1 MRAKIHRGAREI
13 GGSCVELEAQ
23 GQRLVL
29 DLGRPLGAGF
39 DDQVALPSVPGLD
52 GTSRSLVG
60 VVISHSH
67 LDHWGLLDQVDPGV
81 PVYIGQAAARMLGEA
96 RFFSPAGLQRSWAG
110 YLVDRQSLQLGPF
123 RVTPYLVDHSAFD
136 AYALAVEADGRRL
149 FYSGDL
155 RAHGTDPTIFERLL
169 DEAPRPVN
177 TLLLEG
183 TRVGRSEGPG
193 SAATEADVE
202 RQLVEIFNQTA
213 GLVLVTY
220 SAQNLERLSA
230 LYWAALNSPPRVL
243 LVDPYVQAMVEA
255 TGRDDQPRIGLP
267 RTGLYVP
274 QNQRIRIK
282 RAGQFERVDA
292 HRQHRYFPADL
303 AARGRELVLTFRP
316 SMARELERADCLDGA
331 HLVWSMWPGYLEEE
345 RMSAF
350 LAFLDRHRIPLSVV
364 HASGHATVGDLQRF
378 AETLSPDQVV
388 PIHTAAPERFPD
400 LFARVEPHPDG
411 QWWDV

>member
-1 MRAKIHRGAREI
+1 MRARIHRGAAEI
-13 GGSCVELEAQ
+13 GGNCVELEAE
-23 GQRLVL
+23 GKRLVL

-39 DDQVALPSVPGLD
+39 DGEVPLPAVPGLD
-52 GTSRSLVG
+52 GTGRSLVG

-81 PVYIGQAAARMLGEA
+81 PLYIGQAAARMLGQA
-96 RFFSPAGLQRSWAG
+96 SFFSPAGLERSWAG
-110 YLVDRQSLQLGPF
+110 HLADGQPLQLGPF
-123 RVTPYLVDHSAFD
+123 RVTPYLVDHSAVD

-155 RAHGTDPTIFERLL
+155 RAHGTDPAIFQRLL
-169 DEAPRPVN
+169 DEAPRAVN
-177 TLLLEG
+177 ALLLEG
-183 TRVGRSEGPG
+183 TRVGRAEGPG

-202 RQLVEIFNQTA
+202 RQLVEIFNQTE

-220 SAQNLERLSA
+220 SAQNLERLRT
-230 LYWAALNSPPRVL
+230 LYWATLNSPPRVL
-243 LVDPYVQAMVEA
+243 LIDPYVQAMVEA
-255 TGRDDQPRIGLP
+255 TGRDDQPRVGLP

-274 QNQRIRIK
+274 QSQRIKIK
-282 RAGQFERVDA
+282 QAGQFERVDA
-292 HRQHRYFPADL
+292 HRQHRFFPDGL
-303 AARGRELVLTFRP
+303 AARSRELVLTFRP
-316 SMARELERADCLDGA
+316 SMTRELERAGCLDGA

-350 LAFLDRHRIPLSVV
+350 RTFLDCHQIPLSVA
-364 HASGHATVGDLQRF
+364 HASGHATVVDLQRL
-378 AETLSPDQVV
+378 AETLAPDRVV

-411 QWWDV
+411 QWWEV